1 MSNQKKENKVVE
13 PSDSNAGNPSPKK
26 TFAEFELNKE
36 WVTKS
41 LPVILV
47 LAAVAT
53 FYIFLVHA
61 HVKTLSKIENLK
73 TENQELRSELIAIQ
87 TDLMTKSKQSEVANR
102 VKESGLKE
110 MREPPLQ
117 LKKEKKK

>member
-13 PSDSNAGNPSPKK
+13 PTEPSSGKPSPKK
-26 TFAEFELNKE
+26 TFADFEMNKE

-47 LAAVAT
+47 LALVAT

-61 HVKTLSKIENLK
+61 HVKTLSKIEFLK
-73 TENQELRSELIAIQ
+73 SENQELRSELIAIQ

-102 VKESGLKE
+102 VKESGLNE

-117 LKKEKKK
+117 LKQKKK